1 MKASEVTMVAQKE
14 VVGLTKL
21 QPSGIKGV
29 FKDEEGWHVTV
40 EMIEKKSIP
49 DGMDLLGLYEV
60 TLDEEG
66 NVLKFERGK
75 LRKRMDTGEEG

>member
-1 MKASEVTMVAQKE
+1 MKASEVTRVAEKE
-14 VVGLTKL
+14 LAGLTKL
-21 QPSGIKGV
+21 EPSGVKGV
-29 FKDEEGWHVTV
+29 SKDEEGWHVKV

-66 NVLKFERGK
+66 NVLKFERRQ

>member
-1 MKASEVTMVAQKE
+1 MKTGEVADVAQKE
-14 VVGLTKL
+14 LAKLTKL
-21 QPSGIKGV
+21 EPSGIRGV
-29 FKDEEGWHVTV
+29 SKDEEGWHVTV

-49 DGMDLLGLYEV
+49 DGMDLLALYEV

-75 LRKRMDTGEEG
+75 LRKRGDTGEEE